1 MVAPLG
7 EGPSAIVPIKAPEE
21 LRESLKQ
28 CLRDGETVSSLT
40 RKLWEREI
48 EKRAKQTKRQP
59 RHEGKSK

>member
-21 LRESLKQ
+21 LREALKD
-28 CLRDGETVSSLT
+28 CLREGETVSGLT

-48 EKRAKQTKRQP
+48 KKREKKTTSQS
-59 RHEGKSK
+59 RHEGK

>member
-7 EGPSAIVPIKAPEE
+7 EGKSAIVPVKAPEE
-21 LRESLKQ
+21 LREALKQ

-48 EKRAKQTKRQP
+48 YKRFKKQ
-59 RHEGKSK
+59 GKSKK